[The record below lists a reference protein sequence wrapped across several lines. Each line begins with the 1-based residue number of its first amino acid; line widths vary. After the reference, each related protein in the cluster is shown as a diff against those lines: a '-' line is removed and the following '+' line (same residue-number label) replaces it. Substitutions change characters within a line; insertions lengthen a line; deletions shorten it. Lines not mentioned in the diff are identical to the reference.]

1 MAHSLSAR
9 KRARQSA
16 KARVRNRSRKSIV
29 KTQLKQYDQ
38 TLQTGNLDTAQEQ
51 FRQLTRK
58 LDKVSAT
65 STMHKNTASRLKSR
79 MARRLN
85 ALKAKVS

>member
-1 MAHSLSAR
+1 MAHSLSSK

-16 KARVRNRSRKSIV
+16 KARTRNRARKSIV
-29 KTQLKQYDQ
+29 KTQLKRYEQ
-38 TLQTGNLDTAQEQ
+38 TLQASNLDVAQEQ
-51 FRQLTRK
+51 FTQLVRK

-79 MARRLN
+79 MARQLN

>member
-1 MAHSLSAR
+1 MAHSLSAK
-9 KRARQSA
+9 KRARQNA
-16 KARVRNRSRKSIV
+16 KARTRNRARKSIV
-29 KTQLKQYDQ
+29 KTQLKRYEQ
-38 TLQTGNLDTAQEQ
+38 TLQASNLDAAQEQ
-51 FRQLTRK
+51 FKQLTRK